1 MNDNFVPALGVRA
14 PPEVYEAVVD
24 LFCRDAFVK
33 QQLLTRIA
41 ITHEVAGGVPL
52 HIADVACGPG
62 KLARM
67 LAEQQSCC
75 SITALDI
82 DKTMVERTAAA
93 TSALSNVIV
102 SQANVCALPLD
113 DASCDIAI
121 ESLLFHHLTDEQKG
135 TATSE
140 IARVLKADGV
150 FYFVD
155 WVKPVS
161 VWSQI
166 AFNVVKWLDGAENVA
181 AHADN
186 RVLQIIE
193 HDFVVQEQ
201 QQPTMIETSVGTL
214 AIIGYKKRPPQQ

>member
-1 MNDNFVPALGVRA
+1 MTDDFVPALGIRA

-24 LFCRDAFVK
+24 LFCRDEFVK
-33 QQLLTRIA
+33 QQLLARVA
-41 ITHEVAGGVPL
+41 AAHEVAGSVPL
-52 HIADVACGPG
+52 HIVDVACGPG
-62 KLARM
+62 KLVRM

-82 DKTMVERTAAA
+82 DDVMVRRASAA
-93 TSALSNVIV
+93 TAALSNVIV

-113 DASCDIAI
+113 DATCDIAI
-121 ESLLFHHLTDEQKG
+121 ESLLFHHLSDEQK
-135 TATSE
+135 ALASSE
-140 IARVLKADGV
+140 IARILKANGV

-161 VWSQI
+161 AWSQI

-193 HDFVVQEQ
+193 QNFVALE
-201 QQPTMIETSVGTL
+201 QQPTLIETSVGTL
-214 AIIGYKKRPPQQ
+214 AIIAFKKRELNV